1 MTKPLGN
8 RRLTGDEQ
16 YYTPAG
22 LADKLVD
29 QLFVTVADAKSAR
42 FLEPAGGTG
51 SFIEALKRR
60 SSESIT
66 AFDTHPKH
74 QLVQRADF
82 LSQELAETDFIT
94 VTNPPFGRNNQLAV
108 PFFNHAAKY
117 SSHIAFLVPR
127 SWRKWSVINRLDPHF
142 HLISDTDVEVIF
154 ESESGEEVAVRND
167 LRSCFQIWE
176 RRETLRPKISVPQSG
191 LITKVKPQEADIA
204 FRCFGFGAGRLYRE
218 FKREPN
224 TTLMFLAVREPWVM
238 DLLEDLDYSVFAHNT
253 AYTKA
258 VSFQEI
264 NYLINERLWGDGFRT
279 KEALDE

>member
-1 MTKPLGN
+1 VSKPLGN

-16 YYTPAG
+16 YYTPAS
-22 LADKLVD
+22 LADKLVK
-29 QLFVTVADAKSAR
+29 QLFSTVPNAKAAR

-51 SFIEALKRR
+51 SFIQALQRHGVTA
-60 SSESIT
+60 IT

-74 QLVQRADF
+74 ELVTRADF
-82 LSQELAETDFIT
+82 LAQELTETRLIT

-108 PFFNHAAKY
+108 PFFNHAARY

-127 SWRKWSVINRLDPHF
+127 SWRKWSVINRLDPNF

-154 ESESGEEVAVRND
+154 ESESGEAVAIRND

-176 RRETLRPKISVPQSG
+176 RRQTQRPKITVPQSG
-191 LITKVKPQEADIA
+191 LIRKVKPQDADIA

-218 FKREPN
+218 FVREPN

>member
-29 QLFVTVADAKSAR
+29 QLFVTVADAKAAR

>member
-60 SSESIT
+60 GSESIT

-74 QLVQRADF
+74 QLVKRADF

-176 RRETLRPKISVPQSG
+176 RREILRPKISVPQSG
-191 LITKVKPQEADIA
+191 LITKVKPQDADIA
-204 FRCFGFGAGRLYRE
+204 FRCFGFGAGRFYRE